1 MDFLS
6 VCRYILQ
13 TLLTLINRLSC
24 VSPIQRNW
32 IFILSDGILDQKG
45 TFYQVK
51 CAHHDGEILRY
62 TTDYILIRFSVIQKF
77 TVRLRDLARTR
88 SQKFFIITQL
98 SNRRRKVPVFQYSI
112 QTFFFKETLRR
123 QSIRFKDFFVISN
136 LKCIYAYIKKIGSK
150 PRIFAS
156 DITTY

>member
-45 TFYQVK
+45 TFAYIVLSNK

-62 TTDYILIRFSVIQKF
+62 TTDCTLLHFGDIQKF

-88 SQKFFIITQL
+88 SQNFFIITLL
-98 SNRRRKVPVFQYSI
+98 SNRRRKFL
-112 QTFFFKETLRR
+112 F
-123 QSIRFKDFFVISN
+123 SN
-136 LKCIYAYIKKIGSK
+136 TAYRLFSSKKLYDDSQ
-150 PRIFAS
+150 FAS
-156 DITTY
+156 KIFSLSQI

>member
-24 VSPIQRNW
+24 VSPIQQNW

-62 TTDYILIRFSVIQKF
+62 TTDCILLHFGAIKKF

-88 SQKFFIITQL
+88 SQNFFIITLL
-98 SNRRRKVPVFQYSI
+98 SNRRRKFL
-112 QTFFFKETLRR
+112 F
-123 QSIRFKDFFVISN
+123 SN
-136 LKCIYAYIKKIGSK
+136 TAYRLFSSKKLYDDSQ
-150 PRIFAS
+150 FAS
-156 DITTY
+156 KIFSLSQI

>member
-45 TFYQVK
+45 TFYYQVK

-88 SQKFFIITQL
+88 SQNFFIITLL
-98 SNRRRKVPVFQYSI
+98 SNRRRKFL
-112 QTFFFKETLRR
+112 F
-123 QSIRFKDFFVISN
+123 SN
-136 LKCIYAYIKKIGSK
+136 TAYRLFSSKKLYDDSQ
-150 PRIFAS
+150 FAS
-156 DITTY
+156 KIFSLSQI

>member
-45 TFYQVK
+45 TFY
-51 CAHHDGEILRY
+51 APDHDGEILRY
-62 TTDYILIRFSVIQKF
+62 TIDCTLLHFGDIQKF

-88 SQKFFIITQL
+88 SQNFFIITLL
-98 SNRRRKVPVFQYSI
+98 SNRRRKFL
-112 QTFFFKETLRR
+112 F
-123 QSIRFKDFFVISN
+123 SN
-136 LKCIYAYIKKIGSK
+136 TAYRLFSSKKLYDDSQ
-150 PRIFAS
+150 FAS
-156 DITTY
+156 KIFSLSQI